1 MAALAELLVER
12 DYRTGERLISAGEPA
27 ASLMFVASGIVS
39 VRLQSG
45 VRLATLSAGMAV
57 GEMALLETARSADVW
72 ADTRVTCLELALD
85 AFARFR
91 ASHPRAGER
100 IMANLARLL
109 AKRLIVANNKIEVL
123 ASY

>member
-1 MAALAELLVER
+1 
-12 DYRTGERLISAGEPA
+12 
-27 ASLMFVASGIVS
+27 MFVMSGIVS

-72 ADTRVTCLELALD
+72 ADTKVVCLELALD

-91 ASHPRAGER
+91 ASHARAGEK

>member
-1 MAALAELLVER
+1 M
-12 DYRTGERLISAGEPA
+12 I
-27 ASLMFVASGIVS
+27 
-39 VRLQSG
+39 
-45 VRLATLSAGMAV
+45 
-57 GEMALLETARSADVW
+57 
-72 ADTRVTCLELALD
+72 CLDLALD

-91 ASHPRAGER
+91 ASHARAGEK